1 MKGKQDQSKSYRLK
15 ALAKFGL
22 YIAVKFRYLWLI
34 LLAVVIVALCLRRC
48 RDEWQSGEGLH
59 VSSNKQIDVSPEE
72 IRKIK
77 DIGQWEFLAIRT
89 EELAELD
96 EQALLGDKQ
105 LAKIYTG
112 TVRIGIDMKKAPD
125 DWFTAKGDTAV
136 LHLPAVGLLDN
147 NFIDEAQTKAFYEKG
162 TWRPEDKN
170 KLYAIAHRK
179 MLARCLTIDNL
190 RAARQQASAQFD
202 QIFFAFGYKY
212 VIINYGSTTQ
222 NAK

>member
-1 MKGKQDQSKSYRLK
+1 MKGKQDQPKSYRLK

-48 RDEWQSGEGLH
+48 RNEWQSGEGLH

-190 RAARQQASAQFD
+190 RAARQQAS
-202 QIFFAFGYKY
+202 
-212 VIINYGSTTQ
+212 
-222 NAK
+222 

>member
-1 MKGKQDQSKSYRLK
+1 MKGRQDQTKSYRLK
-15 ALAKFGL
+15 ALAKVVF
-22 YIAVKFRYLWLI
+22 YIVVKFRYLWLI
-34 LLAVVIVALCLRRC
+34 LLAIVIVALCLRQC
-48 RDEWQSGEGLH
+48 RDEWRSGEGLH

-96 EQALLGDKQ
+96 EKALLGDKQ
-105 LAKIYTG
+105 LAQIYTG
-112 TVRIGIDMKKAPD
+112 TVRLGIDMKKAPD

-136 LHLPAVGLLDN
+136 LYLPTVGLLDK

-162 TWRPEDKN
+162 TWRAEDKN
-170 KLYAIAHRK
+170 KLYALAYRK
-179 MLARCLTIDNL
+179 MMARCLTVDNL
-190 RAARQQASAQFD
+190 RAARQQAS

-212 VIINYGSTTQ
+212 IIINYGSITQ
-222 NAK
+222 NVK

>member
-1 MKGKQDQSKSYRLK
+1 MKGRQDQTKSYRLK
-15 ALAKFGL
+15 ALAKVVF
-22 YIAVKFRYLWLI
+22 YIVVKFRYLWLI
-34 LLAVVIVALCLRRC
+34 LLAIVIVALCLRQC
-48 RDEWQSGEGLH
+48 RDEWRSGEGLH

-96 EQALLGDKQ
+96 ETALLGDKQ
-105 LAKIYTG
+105 LAQIYTG
-112 TVRIGIDMKKAPD
+112 TVRLGIDMKKAPD

-136 LHLPAVGLLDN
+136 LYLPTVGLLDK

-162 TWRPEDKN
+162 TWRAEDKN
-170 KLYAIAHRK
+170 KLYALAYRK
-179 MLARCLTIDNL
+179 MMARCLTVDNL
-190 RAARQQASAQFD
+190 RATRQQATVQFS

>member
-1 MKGKQDQSKSYRLK
+1 MKGKQGPPKSYRLK

-179 MLARCLTIDNL
+179 MLARCLTVENL

>member
-1 MKGKQDQSKSYRLK
+1 MKGKQDQPKSYRLK

-77 DIGQWEFLAIRT
+77 DIGQWEFLSIRT

-136 LHLPAVGLLDN
+136 LYLPAVGLLDN

>member
-1 MKGKQDQSKSYRLK
+1 MKGKQDQPKSYRLK

-96 EQALLGDKQ
+96 EKALLGDKQ
-105 LAKIYTG
+105 LAQIYTG
-112 TVRIGIDMKKAPD
+112 TVRLGIDMKKAPD

-136 LHLPAVGLLDN
+136 LYLPTVGLLDK

>member
-1 MKGKQDQSKSYRLK
+1 MKGKQDQPKSYRLK

-136 LHLPAVGLLDN
+136 LHLPAVELLDN

>member
-1 MKGKQDQSKSYRLK
+1 MKGRQDQTKSYRLK
-15 ALAKFGL
+15 ALAKVVF
-22 YIAVKFRYLWLI
+22 YIVVKFRYLWLI
-34 LLAVVIVALCLRRC
+34 LLAIVIVALCLRQC
-48 RDEWQSGEGLH
+48 RDEWRSGEGLH

-96 EQALLGDKQ
+96 EKALLGDKQ
-105 LAKIYTG
+105 LAQIYTG
-112 TVRIGIDMKKAPD
+112 TVRLGIDMKKAPD
-125 DWFTAKGDTAV
+125 DWFTAKGDTAI
-136 LHLPAVGLLDN
+136 LYLPTVGLLDK

-162 TWRPEDKN
+162 TWRAEDKN
-170 KLYAIAHRK
+170 KLYAIAYRK
-179 MLARCLTIDNL
+179 MMARCLTVDNL
-190 RAARQQASAQFD
+190 RAARQQATAQFS
-202 QIFFAFGYKY
+202 QIFFAFGYKH

>member
-1 MKGKQDQSKSYRLK
+1 MKGREDQSKRYRLK
-15 ALAKFGL
+15 ALAKVVF
-22 YIAVKFRYLWLI
+22 YIVVKFRYLWLI
-34 LLAVVIVALCLRRC
+34 LLAIVIVALCLRQC
-48 RDEWQSGEGLH
+48 RDEWRSGEGLH

-96 EQALLGDKQ
+96 EKALLGDKQ

>member
-1 MKGKQDQSKSYRLK
+1 MKGKQDQPKSYRLK

-77 DIGQWEFLAIRT
+77 DIGQWEFLSIRT

-136 LHLPAVGLLDN
+136 LYLPAVGLLDN

-162 TWRPEDKN
+162 TWRAEDKN

>member
-1 MKGKQDQSKSYRLK
+1 MKGRQDQTKSYRLK
-15 ALAKFGL
+15 ALAKVVF
-22 YIAVKFRYLWLI
+22 YIVVKFRYLWLI
-34 LLAVVIVALCLRRC
+34 LLAIVIVALCLRQC
-48 RDEWQSGEGLH
+48 RDEWRSGEGLH
-59 VSSNKQIDVSPEE
+59 VSSNKQIDVSSEE

-96 EQALLGDKQ
+96 EKALLGDKQ
-105 LAKIYTG
+105 LAQIYTG
-112 TVRIGIDMKKAPD
+112 TVRLGIDMKKAPD

-136 LHLPAVGLLDN
+136 LYLPTVGLLDK

-162 TWRPEDKN
+162 TWRAEDKN
-170 KLYAIAHRK
+170 KLYALAYRK
-179 MLARCLTIDNL
+179 MMARCLTVDNL
-190 RAARQQASAQFD
+190 RATRQQATVQFS

>member
-1 MKGKQDQSKSYRLK
+1 MKGKQDQPKSYRLK

-77 DIGQWEFLAIRT
+77 DIGQWEFLSIRT

-136 LHLPAVGLLDN
+136 LYLPAVGLLDN

-179 MLARCLTIDNL
+179 MLARCLKVENL
-190 RAARQQASAQFD
+190 RAARQQASAQFS

-212 VIINYGSTTQ
+212 VIINYESTTQ

>member
-1 MKGKQDQSKSYRLK
+1 MKGRQDQTKSYRLK
-15 ALAKFGL
+15 ALAKVVF
-22 YIAVKFRYLWLI
+22 YIVVKFRYLWLI
-34 LLAVVIVALCLRRC
+34 LLAIVIVALCLRQC
-48 RDEWQSGEGLH
+48 RDEWRSGEGLH

-96 EQALLGDKQ
+96 EKALLGDKQ
-105 LAKIYTG
+105 LAQIYTG
-112 TVRIGIDMKKAPD
+112 TVRLGIDMKKAPD

-136 LHLPAVGLLDN
+136 LYLPTVGLLDK
-147 NFIDEAQTKAFYEKG
+147 NFIDEEQTKAFYEKG
-162 TWRPEDKN
+162 TWRAEDKN
-170 KLYAIAHRK
+170 KLYALAYRK
-179 MLARCLTIDNL
+179 MMARCLTVDNL
-190 RAARQQASAQFD
+190 RATRQQATVQFS

>member
-1 MKGKQDQSKSYRLK
+1 MKGREDQSKSYRLK

>member
-1 MKGKQDQSKSYRLK
+1 MRGREDQTKRYRLK
-15 ALAKFGL
+15 AFAKVVF
-22 YIAVKFRYLWLI
+22 YIVVKFRYLWLV
-34 LLAVVIVALCLRRC
+34 LLAIVIVALCLRRC
-48 RDEWQSGEGLH
+48 RDEWRSGEGLH

-96 EQALLGDKQ
+96 EKALLSDKQ
-105 LAKIYTG
+105 LAQIYTG
-112 TVRIGIDMKKAPD
+112 TVRLGIDMKKASD

-136 LHLPAVGLLDN
+136 LYLPTVELLDK

-162 TWRPEDKN
+162 TWRAEDKN
-170 KLYAIAHRK
+170 KLYAIAYRK
-179 MLARCLTIDNL
+179 MMARCLTVDNL
-190 RAARQQASAQFD
+190 RAARQQATAQFN

>member
-1 MKGKQDQSKSYRLK
+1 MKGKQDQPKSYRLK

>member
-1 MKGKQDQSKSYRLK
+1 MKGKQDQPKSYRLK

-77 DIGQWEFLAIRT
+77 DIGQWEFLSIRT

-112 TVRIGIDMKKAPD
+112 TVRIGIDMKKASD

-136 LHLPAVGLLDN
+136 LYLPAVGLLDN

-179 MLARCLTIDNL
+179 MLARCLTVENL

>member
-1 MKGKQDQSKSYRLK
+1 MKGRQDQTKSYRLK
-15 ALAKFGL
+15 ALAKVVF
-22 YIAVKFRYLWLI
+22 YIVVKFRYLWLI
-34 LLAVVIVALCLRRC
+34 LLAIVIVALCLRQC
-48 RDEWQSGEGLH
+48 RDEWRSGEGLH

-96 EQALLGDKQ
+96 EKALLGDKQ
-105 LAKIYTG
+105 LAQIYAG
-112 TVRIGIDMKKAPD
+112 TVRLGIDMKKAPD

-136 LHLPAVGLLDN
+136 LYLPTVGLLDK

-162 TWRPEDKN
+162 TWRAEDKN
-170 KLYAIAHRK
+170 KLYALAYRK
-179 MLARCLTIDNL
+179 MMARCLTVDNL
-190 RAARQQASAQFD
+190 RAARQFS

-212 VIINYGSTTQ
+212 IIINYGSTTQ
-222 NAK
+222 NVK

>member
-1 MKGKQDQSKSYRLK
+1 MKGREDQSKRYRLK
-15 ALAKFGL
+15 VLAKVVF
-22 YIAVKFRYLWLI
+22 YIVVKFRYLWLI
-34 LLAVVIVALCLRRC
+34 LLAIVIVALCLRQC

-136 LHLPAVGLLDN
+136 LYLPTVGLLDK

-179 MLARCLTIDNL
+179 MLARCLTVENL

>member
-1 MKGKQDQSKSYRLK
+1 MKGKQDQPKSYRLK

-147 NFIDEAQTKAFYEKG
+147 NFIDDAQTKAFYEKG

>member
-1 MKGKQDQSKSYRLK
+1 MKGKQDQPKSYRLK

-77 DIGQWEFLAIRT
+77 DIGQWEFLSIRT

-112 TVRIGIDMKKAPD
+112 TVRIGIDMKKASD

-136 LHLPAVGLLDN
+136 LYLPAVGLLDN

-179 MLARCLTIDNL
+179 MLARCLTVDNL
-190 RAARQQASAQFD
+190 RAARQQATAQFD

>member
-1 MKGKQDQSKSYRLK
+1 MKGRQDQTKRYRLK
-15 ALAKFGL
+15 ALAKVVF
-22 YIAVKFRYLWLI
+22 YIVVKFRYLWLI
-34 LLAVVIVALCLRRC
+34 LLAIVIVALCLRQC
-48 RDEWQSGEGLH
+48 RDEWRSGEGLH

-96 EQALLGDKQ
+96 EKALLGDKQ
-105 LAKIYTG
+105 LAQIYTG
-112 TVRIGIDMKKAPD
+112 TVRLGIDMKKAPD

-136 LHLPAVGLLDN
+136 LHLPTVGLLDK

-162 TWRPEDKN
+162 TWRAEDKN
-170 KLYAIAHRK
+170 KLYALAYRK
-179 MLARCLTIDNL
+179 MMARCLTVDNL
-190 RAARQQASAQFD
+190 RAARQQATARFS

-212 VIINYGSTTQ
+212 IIINYGSTTQ
-222 NAK
+222 NVK

>member
-1 MKGKQDQSKSYRLK
+1 MKGKQDQPKSYRLK

-77 DIGQWEFLAIRT
+77 DIGQWEFLSIRT

-112 TVRIGIDMKKAPD
+112 TVRIGIDMKKAPV

-136 LHLPAVGLLDN
+136 LHLPAVELLDN

-179 MLARCLTIDNL
+179 MLARCLTVENL
-190 RAARQQASAQFD
+190 RAARQQATAQFS

>member
-1 MKGKQDQSKSYRLK
+1 MKGKQDQPKSYRLK
-15 ALAKFGL
+15 ALAKVVF
-22 YIAVKFRYLWLI
+22 YIVVKFRYLWLI
-34 LLAVVIVALCLRRC
+34 LLAIVIVALCLRRC
-48 RDEWQSGEGLH
+48 RNEWQSGEGLH

-179 MLARCLTIDNL
+179 MLARCLTVENL

>member
-1 MKGKQDQSKSYRLK
+1 MKGRQDQTKSYRLK
-15 ALAKFGL
+15 ALAKVVF
-22 YIAVKFRYLWLI
+22 YIVVKFRYLWLI
-34 LLAVVIVALCLRRC
+34 LLAIVIVALCLRQC
-48 RDEWQSGEGLH
+48 RDEWRSGEGLH

-96 EQALLGDKQ
+96 EKALLGDKQ
-105 LAKIYTG
+105 LAQIYTG
-112 TVRIGIDMKKAPD
+112 TVRLGIDMKKAPD

-136 LHLPAVGLLDN
+136 LYLPTVELLDK

-162 TWRPEDKN
+162 TWRAEDKS
-170 KLYAIAHRK
+170 KLYAIAYRK
-179 MLARCLTIDNL
+179 MMARCLTVDNL
-190 RAARQQASAQFD
+190 RATRQQATVQFS

>member
-1 MKGKQDQSKSYRLK
+1 MKGRQDQTKSYRLK
-15 ALAKFGL
+15 ALAKVVF
-22 YIAVKFRYLWLI
+22 YIVVKFRYLWLI
-34 LLAVVIVALCLRRC
+34 LLAIVIVALCLRQC
-48 RDEWQSGEGLH
+48 RDEWRSGEGLH

-96 EQALLGDKQ
+96 EKALLGDKQ
-105 LAKIYTG
+105 LAQIYTG
-112 TVRIGIDMKKAPD
+112 TVRLGIDMKKAPD

-136 LHLPAVGLLDN
+136 LYLPTVGLLVK

-162 TWRPEDKN
+162 TWRAEDKN
-170 KLYAIAHRK
+170 KLYALAYRK
-179 MLARCLTIDNL
+179 MMARCLTVDNL
-190 RAARQQASAQFD
+190 RAARQQATAQFS

-222 NAK
+222 NVK

>member
-1 MKGKQDQSKSYRLK
+1 MKGKQDQPKSYRLK

-77 DIGQWEFLAIRT
+77 DIGQWEFLSIRT

-112 TVRIGIDMKKAPD
+112 TVRIGIDMKKTPD

-136 LHLPAVGLLDN
+136 LYLPAVGLLDN

-162 TWRPEDKN
+162 TWRPEDKHT
-170 KLYAIAHRK
+170 LYAIAHRK
-179 MLARCLTIDNL
+179 MLARCLTVENL
-190 RAARQQASAQFD
+190 RAARQQASAQFS

>member
-1 MKGKQDQSKSYRLK
+1 MKGKQDQPKSYRLK

-77 DIGQWEFLAIRT
+77 DIGQWEFLSIRT

-125 DWFTAKGDTAV
+125 DWFTVKGDTAV

-179 MLARCLTIDNL
+179 MLARCLTVENL
-190 RAARQQASAQFD
+190 RAARQQSSAQFS

>member
-1 MKGKQDQSKSYRLK
+1 MKGKQDQPKSYRLK

-112 TVRIGIDMKKAPD
+112 TVRIGIDMKKASD

-190 RAARQQASAQFD
+190 RTARQQASAQFD

>member
-1 MKGKQDQSKSYRLK
+1 MKGKQDQPKSYRLK

-77 DIGQWEFLAIRT
+77 DIGQWEFLSIRT

-179 MLARCLTIDNL
+179 MLARCLTVENL
-190 RAARQQASAQFD
+190 RAARQQASAQFS

-212 VIINYGSTTQ
+212 VIINYESTTQ

>member
-1 MKGKQDQSKSYRLK
+1 MKGREDQSKRYRLK
-15 ALAKFGL
+15 VLAKVVF
-22 YIAVKFRYLWLI
+22 YIVVKFRYLWLI
-34 LLAVVIVALCLRRC
+34 LLAIVIVVLCLRQC
-48 RDEWQSGEGLH
+48 RDEWRSGEGLH

-136 LHLPAVGLLDN
+136 LHLPAVELLDN

-179 MLARCLTIDNL
+179 MLARCLTVENL

>member
-1 MKGKQDQSKSYRLK
+1 MKGRQDQTKSYRLK
-15 ALAKFGL
+15 ALAKVVF
-22 YIAVKFRYLWLI
+22 YIVVKFRYLWLI
-34 LLAVVIVALCLRRC
+34 LLAIVIVALCLRQC
-48 RDEWQSGEGLH
+48 RDEWRSGEGLH

-96 EQALLGDKQ
+96 EKALLGDKQ
-105 LAKIYTG
+105 LAQIYTG
-112 TVRIGIDMKKAPD
+112 TVRLGIDMKKAPD

-136 LHLPAVGLLDN
+136 LHLPTVGLLDK

-162 TWRPEDKN
+162 TWRAEDKN
-170 KLYAIAHRK
+170 KLYALAYRK
-179 MLARCLTIDNL
+179 MMARCLTVDNL
-190 RAARQQASAQFD
+190 RAARQQATAQFN

>member
-1 MKGKQDQSKSYRLK
+1 MKGREDQSKRYRLK
-15 ALAKFGL
+15 VLAKVVF
-22 YIAVKFRYLWLI
+22 YIVVKFRYLWLI
-34 LLAVVIVALCLRRC
+34 LLAIVIVALCLRQC
-48 RDEWQSGEGLH
+48 RDEWRSGEGLH

-179 MLARCLTIDNL
+179 MLARCLTVENL

>member
-1 MKGKQDQSKSYRLK
+1 MKGRQDQTKSYRLK

-179 MLARCLTIDNL
+179 MLARCLTVENL

>member
-1 MKGKQDQSKSYRLK
+1 MKGRQDQTKSYRLK
-15 ALAKFGL
+15 ALAKVVF
-22 YIAVKFRYLWLI
+22 YIVVKFRYLWLI
-34 LLAVVIVALCLRRC
+34 LLAIVIVALCLRQC
-48 RDEWQSGEGLH
+48 RDEWRSGGGLH

-96 EQALLGDKQ
+96 EKALLGDKQ
-105 LAKIYTG
+105 LAQIYTG
-112 TVRIGIDMKKAPD
+112 TVRLGIDMKKAPD

-136 LHLPAVGLLDN
+136 LYLPTVELLDK

-162 TWRPEDKN
+162 TWRAEDKN
-170 KLYAIAHRK
+170 KLYAIAYRK
-179 MLARCLTIDNL
+179 MMARCLTVDNL
-190 RAARQQASAQFD
+190 RAARQQATAQFN

-222 NAK
+222 NVK